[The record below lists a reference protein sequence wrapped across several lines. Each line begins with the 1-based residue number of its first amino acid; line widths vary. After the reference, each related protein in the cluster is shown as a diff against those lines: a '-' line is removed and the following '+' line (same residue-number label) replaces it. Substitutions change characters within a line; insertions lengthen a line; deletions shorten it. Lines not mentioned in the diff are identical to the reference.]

1 MLCTPAGRGHL
12 GLPRPRGNHAFLSS
26 YPHFTFM
33 GPLDQLPVSCP
44 GPSQHEDVLHVKC
57 PIRMADGTTM
67 SLLSYLFLAH
77 ATVPPLCHTHN
88 LTLHNHLTFTIISK
102 GRCCYYS
109 QFADQ
114 ETKARRGPVNLL
126 KISLTRFLSVPLL
139 RSWFDSLLMS
149 TQLLLEGFVD
159 ALNGHEDKPQGS

>member
-1 MLCTPAGRGHL
+1 
-12 GLPRPRGNHAFLSS
+12 
-26 YPHFTFM
+26 M

-77 ATVPPLCHTHN
+77 AMAPPLCHTHN
-88 LTLHNHLTFTIISK
+88 PTL
-102 GRCCYYS
+102 
-109 QFADQ
+109 
-114 ETKARRGPVNLL
+114 P
-126 KISLTRFLSVPLL
+126 
-139 RSWFDSLLMS
+139 RSWFDSS
-149 TQLLLEGFVD
+149 TQLLPEGFLD